1 MRVFSSFQKYTS
13 NFFKHFLRAKNLN
26 CFGVSKKQPVFF
38 SEHILFFQGRFIYV
52 PVVVAGVAAAAVV
65 VVG

>member
-1 MRVFSSFQKYTS
+1 M
-13 NFFKHFLRAKNLN
+13 N
-26 CFGVSKKQPVFF
+26 CFGVSKKQPVFL
-38 SEHILFFQGRFIYV
+38 SEHILFFQGRFIYI